1 MEAFHG
7 RITWEMWKSAYSY
20 SKNKNKLVV
29 FMPKKEMFSII
40 KKKKKSLSSRCR
52 EAKMGKNKTKQKSK
66 RYIYLVSHFPCY

>member
-40 KKKKKSLSSRCR
+40 KKKKK
-52 EAKMGKNKTKQKSK
+52 KFIFQM
-66 RYIYLVSHFPCY
+66 